1 MGGYPLRIYIFCYS
15 QQYLYF
21 QKIEM
26 TKYEFIAILNE
37 AGVTFDNF
45 FFDNSFDLV

>member
-1 MGGYPLRIYIFCYS
+1 MGGYPSRISIFCYF

-37 AGVTFDNF
+37 AGVMFDNF
-45 FFDNSFDLV
+45 LFDNSFDLV